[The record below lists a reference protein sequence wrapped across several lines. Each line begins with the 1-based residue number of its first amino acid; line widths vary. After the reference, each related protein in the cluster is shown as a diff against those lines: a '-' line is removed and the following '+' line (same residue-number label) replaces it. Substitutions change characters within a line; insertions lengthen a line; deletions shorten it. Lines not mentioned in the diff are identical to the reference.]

1 MEQVIRVLDA
11 QIKGEHIYLVSYET
25 NISFSD
31 LI

>member
-11 QIKGEHIYLVSYET
+11 QIKGEHIYLMSFET
-25 NISFSD
+25 KIYFSD